1 MFCPICKAEYR
12 PGFTHCSDCNAELV
26 SELLSD
32 RPKEVHDMVTL
43 YSPNS
48 EIELAMIKSLL
59 DAERVNYFVKN
70 ENFGSMEVGPQIAL
84 FNRRI
89 IMVQDNQLENAS
101 TLIND
106 YLKETAGKEDEPGQA
121 YSLFD
126 KIRMAIEILLFGWLI
141 PGKKRRKYRDDEN

>member
-1 MFCPICKAEYR
+1 
-12 PGFTHCSDCNAELV
+12 
-26 SELLSD
+26 
-32 RPKEVHDMVTL
+32 MVTL

-59 DAERVNYFVKN
+59 DAEGINYFVKN

-126 KIRMAIEILLFGWLI
+126 KIRMAIEILLFGWLM
-141 PGKKRRKYRDDEN
+141 PGKKKRKYHNDEN